1 MWLLEIKLVSVVL
14 AAAGGIDSVSSQCCN
29 YRRCWYQ
36 WFMLLPEAIWM
47 PMTCAHIEGQIDVQS
62 PFFPWGPGWSSCDHL
77 CVCGLCCHLRT
88 CWWLWSWMLG
98 GQCCCLWSALPLE
111 AVFRSMVHA
120 APREHVEVHRYHAA
134 PRDHGDVCGPF
145 CHRTLCGI
153 SWFYDQCVLSLAVTS
168 REASFS
174 ALTVSGRMR
183 VRGIFSFL

>member
-1 MWLLEIKLVSVVL
+1 MWLLETKLVSVVL

-47 PMTCAHIEGQIDVQS
+47 PMACAHIEGQTDVQS

-98 GQCCCLWSALPLE
+98 GQCCCLWSALSLE
-111 AVFRSMVHA
+111 AMFRSMVHA
-120 APREHVEVHRYHAA
+120 APREHVEVHEPCCSQRPWGMYAVHSVTGH
-134 PRDHGDVCGPF
+134 REEFHDSIISVC
-145 CHRTLCGI
+145 CHWLLRAGKLLFVHWQFLAECG
-153 SWFYDQCVLSLAVTS
+153 
-168 REASFS
+168 
-174 ALTVSGRMR
+174 
-183 VRGIFSFL
+183 